1 MRVVGGQQLKLIVEE
16 KRMNSHALKSVS
28 RILAL
33 LLMAAMPVALAAQ
46 DSAKPAAKASE
57 YASASKWDI
66 FMGYSYLSPH
76 GDATASP
83 GICGKC
89 GNPTHY
95 YDEQDVG
102 GIFSATRFFN
112 RYVGVQAEVGIHEYS
127 GGAYGAGGNDDG
139 FTTFA
144 GGLILRDPG
153 VKFTP
158 FAHALVGGA
167 EVSGPFHNPNTLG
180 LDITAGGGL
189 DYELNHHWAFRM
201 IQADYEYM
209 NVNFGTNSTGLLYNL
224 HGSLGIDA
232 MRLSGGIVYHS
243 GDFTPPTPVT
253 LSVSVNPTSIFP
265 GDPVTATAVADN
277 LNPKLDAIYVWTG
290 TGVTGS
296 GASATVATATLAPG
310 SYMVQ
315 AQVKEGRPGK
325 EGLKPWQ
332 SAEAS
337 ASFTV
342 KAFEP
347 PSISCSTSPS
357 TINVGG
363 TSTVTAGGVSP
374 QNRPLTYSYS
384 ASSGSISGSG
394 ATAEFNAADAPAGT
408 VQITCNVS
416 DDKGQSATAT
426 TSVSIAAPPAPII
439 PAIAAATP
447 EMRRLEAR
455 LALHSVFFATAQ
467 PRIEKPDGGL
477 LPSQAGTLAT
487 LATDFTQYLA
497 LKPDARLI
505 LSGHADVRGS
515 VEYNQALS
523 ERRVARAKLF
533 LIEKGVPEAS
543 IETRG
548 LGKDQ
553 NLTADQVR
561 DLVEQNPDLSAE
573 AKARVVHNLS
583 VIVLAQNRRVDVT
596 LSNQGEKSEQSVRL
610 YPFNA
615 ADSATLLDEKN
626 LHPRKKAAT
635 KK

>member
-1 MRVVGGQQLKLIVEE
+1 
-16 KRMNSHALKSVS
+16 MNSRVLKSVI
-28 RILAL
+28 RFLAL
-33 LLMAAMPVALAAQ
+33 ACVVSIPLALAAQ
-46 DSAKPAAKASE
+46 DSAKPAAKTPA
-57 YASASKWDI
+57 ADANASKWDI
-66 FMGYSYLSPH
+66 FLGYSYLSPS
-76 GDATASP
+76 GDTTVSSALCAP
-83 GICGKC
+83 NCGQNS
-89 GNPTHY
+89 GTFY

-102 GIFSATRFFN
+102 GVVSVARFFN

-127 GGAYGAGGNDDG
+127 GGVYGVGNNDG
-139 FTTFA
+139 FTTFT
-144 GGLILRDPG
+144 GGLILRNPEP
-153 VKFTP
+153 KYYFTP

-167 EVSGPFHNPNTLG
+167 LVEGPIHNPTTLG

-189 DYELNHHWAFRM
+189 DFELNHHWAIRM
-201 IQADYEYM
+201 VQADYEYM
-209 NVNFGTNSTGLLYNL
+209 NVNFGTTSTGQLWNL
-224 HGSLGIDA
+224 HGALGINA
-232 MRLSGGIVYHS
+232 MRLSAGIVYHS
-243 GDFTPPTPVT
+243 GEFAPPTPVT
-253 LSVSVNPTSIFP
+253 LSVSVNPATIYP
-265 GDPVTATAVADN
+265 GDPVTATAVAGN
-277 LNPKLDAIYVWTG
+277 LDPKLNAIYGWTG
-290 TGVTGS
+290 AGVTGS

-315 AQVKEGRPGK
+315 AQVKEGKPGK

-347 PSISCSTSPS
+347 PTISCSTNPG